1 MKYRP
6 TPIALLA
13 SCLAACAAPS
23 STPPPATPISPS
35 LLAPCP
41 PHLQRALLTWG
52 DLAQGYAEA
61 LSELADCRA
70 RHRALAEAAGP
81 PNDAQPR

>member
-1 MKYRP
+1 ML
-6 TPIALLA
+6 TAALA

-41 PHLQRALLTWG
+41 PHLQRALATWG
-52 DLAQGYAEA
+52 DLAQDYADLA
-61 LSELADCRA
+61 AELADCRA
-70 RHRALAEAAGP
+70 RHRALADAALGP
-81 PNDAQPR
+81 AQ